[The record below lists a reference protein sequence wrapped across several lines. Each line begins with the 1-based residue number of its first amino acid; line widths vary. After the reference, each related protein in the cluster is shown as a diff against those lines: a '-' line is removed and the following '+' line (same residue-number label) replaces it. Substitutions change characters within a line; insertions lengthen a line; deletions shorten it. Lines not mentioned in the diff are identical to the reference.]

1 MDETKLKETVSS
13 SESVKTATTTEP
25 PTEATVPTEA
35 SQSVKTAE
43 VPTQPQPSRYSPIT
57 VNPPKDAASQ
67 LSDFAAFLKRTW
79 RVWTIAVGALLGL
92 ILVVILLQRLTE
104 MAEKAQ
110 QRRYERAIASLTPEH
125 LIARCG
131 QPAEDMTKE
140 VFPVVMRTIRYQP
153 RGGEP
158 FLLTFSRT
166 AEQKSDWVFLSM
178 KDENGARSLDTVD
191 SKIVAL
197 PCLDSMK

>member
-1 MDETKLKETVSS
+1 MDETKLKETTYS
-13 SESVKTATTTEP
+13 SESVKTVTTES
-25 PTEATVPTEA
+25 PTEATVAPEP
-35 SQSVKTAE
+35 SQSVTTAE
-43 VPTQPQPSRYSPIT
+43 VPTQPQPSRYSPVT
-57 VNPPKDAASQ
+57 VTLPKDAMSQ

-79 RVWTIAVGALLGL
+79 RVWLIVVGALLGF
-92 ILVVILLQRLTE
+92 ILVVTLLQRLTE
-104 MAEKAQ
+104 MAQKAE

-153 RGGEP
+153 GGGEP
-158 FLLTFSRT
+158 FLFTFSRT

-197 PCLDSMK
+197 PCLDSTK

>member
-1 MDETKLKETVSS
+1 M
-13 SESVKTATTTEP
+13 
-25 PTEATVPTEA
+25 
-35 SQSVKTAE
+35 
-43 VPTQPQPSRYSPIT
+43 
-57 VNPPKDAASQ
+57 SQ

-79 RVWTIAVGALLGL
+79 RVWLIVVGALLAF
-92 ILVVILLQRLTE
+92 ILAVTLLQRLTE
-104 MAEKAQ
+104 MAQKAE

-153 RGGEP
+153 RSGEP
-158 FLLTFSRT
+158 FLFTFSRT

-197 PCLDSMK
+197 PCLDSAK